1 MKQIFEID
9 KIFEVGNIII
19 SIKSFITKDS
29 RVKIVVKFF
38 NFISICL
45 FFKDKN
51 IYSKEIRNIII
62 ENYGIL
68 SKHCP
73 IFEIGNI
80 IISIKSF
87 ITKDS
92 RVKIVVKFFNFISI
106 CLFFKDKNIYSKEI
120 RNTYIIDYEIL
131 EKFRPIYVKYDKKD
145 KFETDIKTIAWYL
158 PQFHTFKENDEW
170 WGKGFTEWTNVKKA
184 LPLYDGHYQPRTPH
198 KDIGY
203 YDLSDVNV
211 MRKQVEIAKNYG
223 LYGFCFYHYDFSGKR
238 LMQKVVDNYIKYKDI
253 DFNFCLSYANENW
266 TKKWD
271 GAENDILIK
280 QDYSEKN
287 DKKFIESL
295 QVYLDDKRYIR
306 IDDKPVLLVYKPFI
320 FPNINKTTEIWRNYQ
335 IKKTVKDLFL
345 IFTVSALFDKSK
357 CEAKYFGF
365 DEYVDFT
372 IHNAMNGRKL
382 RVNGKANVRSY
393 REFVNEIVNLD
404 NFANIKSYKDLF
416 LMWDNSPRTKKHS
429 ILDNFSFDL
438 YREWIK
444 YNIKYTRE
452 NFNKDRRFMFINAW
466 NEWGE
471 GTYLEPDEKNGY
483 MALNILY
490 EELLK
495 FSNK

>member
-1 MKQIFEID
+1 M
-9 KIFEVGNIII
+9 
-19 SIKSFITKDS
+19 
-29 RVKIVVKFF
+29 
-38 NFISICL
+38 
-45 FFKDKN
+45 
-51 IYSKEIRNIII
+51 
-62 ENYGIL
+62 
-68 SKHCP
+68 
-73 IFEIGNI
+73 
-80 IISIKSF
+80 
-87 ITKDS
+87 
-92 RVKIVVKFFNFISI
+92 
-106 CLFFKDKNIYSKEI
+106 
-120 RNTYIIDYEIL
+120 
-131 EKFRPIYVKYDKKD
+131 
-145 KFETDIKTIAWYL
+145 
-158 PQFHTFKENDEW
+158 PQFYTFKENDEW

-335 IKKTVKDLFL
+335 IKKTGKDLFL